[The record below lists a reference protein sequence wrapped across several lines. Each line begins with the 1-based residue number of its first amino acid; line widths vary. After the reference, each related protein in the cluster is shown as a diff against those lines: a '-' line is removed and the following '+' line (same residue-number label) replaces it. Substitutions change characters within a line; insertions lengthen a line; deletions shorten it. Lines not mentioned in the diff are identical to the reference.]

1 MGNINFL
8 EHQKVKLV
16 AHEEKQSLEIGRSAI
31 DAGLLKKFPDSSLA
45 VFLYLLTHLKK
56 DNYLKLDL
64 NNITSNLACDLSEIK
79 KSLDYMNDNDI
90 IDIEKK
96 NNKEFEIIINKEN
109 INENKKEK
117 NILINRKTFNNFQDK
132 KKYRKNIIKKK
143 APSINEIKKAIV
155 SFLADDI
162 DYRQFNKEI
171 DKWLNDFSKE
181 ILQELIR
188 RVNKWLEK
196 QRGQENH
203 NNAFYYLRGIIDDWY
218 NKEIFD
224 LDKLKYF
231 DRLYRETKDL
241 ARVYGIKWR
250 NINPTQLE
258 TFKSWLIDD
267 FALSSSMVQY
277 AIKEGVK
284 RKRDGQPSLKYIEDN
299 FIKPLKNNKIRSVR
313 EARKYFAKKKNYNR
327 NHDSNQNK
335 KNKNDKDDN
344 IKKWDKFYWDL

>member
-8 EHQKVKLV
+8 EEQKVKLV
-16 AHEEKQSLEIGRSAI
+16 ANEEKQSLEIGKSAV
-31 DAGLLKKFPDSSLA
+31 DAGLFKKFPGSSLA
-45 VFLYLLTHLKK
+45 VFLYLLTHLKNE
-56 DNYLKLDL
+56 NYLEL
-64 NNITSNLACDLSEIK
+64 NLNKISSSLACNPAEIK

-90 IDIEKK
+90 IDIERK
-96 NNKEFEIIINKEN
+96 NKIEFEIVINKKKLNENKEN
-109 INENKKEK
+109 Q
-117 NILINRKTFNNFQDK
+117 NILINRKTFNNFKDK
-132 KKYRKNIIKKK
+132 KRYRIKIIKKEN
-143 APSINEIKKAIV
+143 PSLNELKKAIV

-162 DYRQFNKEI
+162 DYRQFNEEI
-171 DKWLNDFSKE
+171 NNWLNDFSKE

-196 QRGQENH
+196 QRGKENH

-218 NKEIFD
+218 NKEIFN
-224 LDKLKYF
+224 LDRLKYF

-241 ARVYGIKWR
+241 AKVYGIKWR

-267 FALSSSMVQY
+267 FALSSSLVQY

-299 FIKPLKNNKIRSVR
+299 FINPFKEHDIKNIQ
-313 EARKYFAKKKNYNR
+313 EAKQVLNNNFSSEQEDPSQQEESPAT
-327 NHDSNQNK
+327 SWETFE
-335 KNKNDKDDN
+335 
-344 IKKWDKFYWDL
+344 WDIEDLN

>member
-8 EHQKVKLV
+8 KHQKIKLV
-16 AHEEKQSLEIGRSAI
+16 TNEEKQSLEIGKSAV

-56 DNYLKLDL
+56 DNYLEINI
-64 NNITSNLACDLSEIK
+64 NNISSSLACDSSEIK

-96 NNKEFEIIINKEN
+96 TNLEFEIIINAEKLNETKE
-109 INENKKEK
+109 EK
-117 NILINRKTFNNFQDK
+117 NILINRKSFNNFKDK
-132 KKYRKNIIKKK
+132 KIYRKKIINKEY
-143 APSINEIKKAIV
+143 PSLNELKKAIV

-162 DYRQFNKEI
+162 DYRQFNEEI
-171 DKWLNDFSKE
+171 DQWLSDFSKE
-181 ILQELIR
+181 IIQELIR

-241 ARVYGIKWR
+241 AKVYGIKWR

-267 FALSSSMVQY
+267 FALSSSLVQY

-327 NHDSNQNK
+327 NQNSNQK
-335 KNKNDKDDN
+335 KEEKDDN
-344 IKKWDKFYWDL
+344 INKWDKFYWDL

>member
-1 MGNINFL
+1 MANINFL
-8 EHQKVKLV
+8 QQHKIKLV
-16 AHEEKQSLEIGRSAI
+16 NDQENHSLEIGRSVV
-31 DAGLLKKFPDSSLA
+31 DAGLFKKFPGPTLA

-56 DNYLKLDL
+56 ENYLDL
-64 NNITSNLACDLSEIK
+64 NLNKISSSLACDSSEIK

-90 IDIEKK
+90 IDINKK
-96 NNKEFEIIINKEN
+96 TNIEFEIIINTQKL
-109 INENKKEK
+109 NENKNKK
-117 NILINRKTFNNFQDK
+117 DILINRQTFNNFKDK
-132 KKYRKNIIKKK
+132 KKFRMEIIKKDN
-143 APSINEIKKAIV
+143 PSLNELKKAIV

-171 DKWLNDFSKE
+171 NKWLNDFSKK
-181 ILQELIR
+181 IIQELIR

-196 QRGQENH
+196 QRSKENH

-258 TFKSWLIDD
+258 TFKSWLTDD
-267 FALSSSMVQY
+267 FALSSSLVQY

-313 EARKYFAKKKNYNR
+313 EARRYFSKN
-327 NHDSNQNK
+327 NK
-335 KNKNDKDDN
+335 KQNPNTQNRDKKDEN